1 MTPTILEPP
10 PQTNRENDAREVASP
25 TYSDSSSYLFNR
37 ELSLLEFYRRVLEE
51 ALDEEQPL
59 LERLK
64 FLAIFSSNLDEFF
77 MIRVSSLKETLEGEA
92 NVLSPDGMTAA
103 EQLSEIRN
111 RLLPMMAEQARCLSQ
126 TILPRLED
134 AEIVITPYD
143 SLSAPEREKLSEFFS
158 QRIFPLLT
166 PQGVDP
172 GHPFPYISGLSL
184 NLGLMVGPTRTH
196 SITQSLTGG
205 VKPRFVRLKIPPL
218 LPRLIPVDGTD
229 TRFVLVEELIE
240 ANVGS
245 LFPRMEH
252 GQCYAFRVTRDAD
265 MEVREEEAV
274 DLLEMM
280 EQTLRRRRFGSPVRL
295 EVSRQMP
302 DEMVGYLADE
312 LGLTADDVYFVD
324 GPLDISGLMSLYE
337 LDKPELK
344 DKSLAQTVPA
354 RLGKHESVFDVIRE
368 QDVLLHHP
376 YNSYSVVTDLIKSGA
391 VDPKVVAIK
400 MCLYR
405 TGRNSPIPQ
414 ALIEASERGKQVTAL
429 IELKARFDEE
439 NNIEWAKR
447 LEESGVHVVYGLVG
461 LKTHSKLT
469 LIVRDE
475 GEVLRRYVHVA
486 TGNYNPITS
495 GFYTDLGLLTAN
507 PSIGNDATEL
517 FNYLTGFSR
526 QKEYRELVVA
536 PVNMRE
542 RILAL
547 IDRETKHARDSR
559 DGRPAHIIAKINRL
573 ADKET
578 IRALYDAAQAGVR
591 IDLIVR
597 GICMLRPG
605 VPGLS
610 ENINVISIVGRFL
623 EHSRIFYFANGGDE
637 EVYIGSSDWM
647 PRNFDRRVEVIT
659 PIHDADMKS
668 YLRDE
673 VLGTY
678 LRDNVKARRL
688 LPDGNYEKV
697 VAGAGQARV
706 NSQEHCSGT
715 LR

>member
-1 MTPTILEPP
+1 MTQTLLEPP
-10 PQTNRENDAREVASP
+10 PNIDREYGASE
-25 TYSDSSSYLFNR
+25 TESINSIDSASNFFNR

-51 ALDEEQPL
+51 AFDEEQPL

-64 FLAIFSSNLDEFF
+64 FLSIFSTNLDEFF
-77 MIRVSSLKETLEGEA
+77 MIRVSGLKETFEGEA
-92 NVLSPDGMTAA
+92 NVRSPDGMTAG
-103 EQLSEIRN
+103 EQLNEIRQ
-111 RLLPMMAEQARCLSQ
+111 RLLPMIAEHAGCLGQ
-126 TILPRLED
+126 IVLPQLETVGI
-134 AEIVITPYD
+134 AIAPYD
-143 SLSAPEREKLSEFFS
+143 SLAQPEREKLNQFFT

-166 PQGVDP
+166 PQGVDQ

-184 NLGLMVGPTRTH
+184 NLGLMVGPVRAQR
-196 SITQSLTGG
+196 ITQSLAGKH
-205 VKPRFVRLKIPPL
+205 KPRFVRLKIPPL
-218 LPRLIPVDGTD
+218 LPRLIPIDEA
-229 TRFVLVEELIE
+229 REKFVLVEDLIA

-252 GQCYAFRVTRDAD
+252 GPCYSFRVTRDAD
-265 MEVREEEAV
+265 VEVRDEEAV

-302 DEMVGYLADE
+302 DDMVGYLTDE
-312 LGLTADDVYFVD
+312 LRLNRDDVYVAD
-324 GPLDISGLMSLYE
+324 GPLDTSGLLSLYE

-344 DKSLAQTVPA
+344 DKPLAQTVPA
-354 RLGKHESVFDVIRE
+354 RLRKRESVFDVIRQ
-368 QDVLLHHP
+368 QDLLLHHP
-376 YNSYSVVTDLIKSGA
+376 YNSYSVVTDLIKEA
-391 VDPKVVAIK
+391 ARDPQVVAIK

-405 TGRNSPIPQ
+405 TGRNSPIPE

-475 GEVLRRYVHVA
+475 GESLCRYVHVA

-507 PSIGNDATEL
+507 ESIGNDATEL

-526 QKEYRELVVA
+526 QKDYRELIVA
-536 PVNMRE
+536 PVNMRD

-547 IDRETKHARDSR
+547 IDRETAHARV
-559 DGRPAHIIAKINRL
+559 GRPARIIAKINRL
-573 ADKET
+573 ADKEV
-578 IRALYDAAQAGVR
+578 IRALYRAAQAGVN
-591 IDLIVR
+591 IDLVVR

-605 VPGLS
+605 VSGLS

-623 EHSRIFYFANGGDE
+623 EHSRIFYFANGGE
-637 EVYIGSSDWM
+637 EEIYIGSSDWM
-647 PRNFDRRVEVIT
+647 PRNFDRRVEVVA
-659 PIHDADMKS
+659 PIHDDEMKS
-668 YLRDE
+668 YLKDE

-688 LPDGNYEKV
+688 LPDGTYARV
-697 VAGAGQARV
+697 DAGPGQAKL

-715 LR
+715 LE